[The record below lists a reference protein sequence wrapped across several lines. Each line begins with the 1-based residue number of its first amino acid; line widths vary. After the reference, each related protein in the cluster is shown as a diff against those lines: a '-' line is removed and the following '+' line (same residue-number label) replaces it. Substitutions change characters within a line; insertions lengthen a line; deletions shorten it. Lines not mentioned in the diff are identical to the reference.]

1 MKYGMRTLVIL
12 LVLAILGYG
21 TWQWLMLTAP
31 SQSAQREGNID
42 RPEWPKVQV
51 RVLQKPIYH
60 MAWFLY
66 GQCFRDHQIKLTSP
80 QQTQVIKLSV
90 EAGSLVKRGQPLL
103 QLDARKHELNLK
115 QAQITLQEHQ
125 AQYHYQHTVAKQD
138 QLMVD
143 NAKSHYRWTQKKV
156 ERYRKLQ
163 QQDALSIQALET
175 LLQQAEQEHS
185 GLVQAQH
192 KQQASQQ
199 QITLWQAR
207 VESSKLAVEKAR
219 IDLDSLTITA
229 PFDGV
234 IESVQVNDGDDVGLG
249 QHLMTLSH
257 QTWKVKALMPY
268 DKMADLAQQGVSV
281 HQLSAQVSLAGLP
294 KIPLNHI
301 QIRAEET
308 WAQLGMVLTAKLD
321 SRSLKK
327 PLFQSGQTATIILKV
342 PIKHASWVVPPSSL
356 VLSKYLYI
364 IQDNRVQQVPISLH
378 GFDEHNGW
386 PVVSSPSLKPGVV
399 VVEDIPTSLTE
410 GQQVRVSS

>member
-1 MKYGMRTLVIL
+1 M
-12 LVLAILGYG
+12 
-21 TWQWLMLTAP
+21 
-31 SQSAQREGNID
+31 
-42 RPEWPKVQV
+42 
-51 RVLQKPIYH
+51 
-60 MAWFLY
+60 
-66 GQCFRDHQIKLTSP
+66 
-80 QQTQVIKLSV
+80 
-90 EAGSLVKRGQPLL
+90 
-103 QLDARKHELNLK
+103 
-115 QAQITLQEHQ
+115 
-125 AQYHYQHTVAKQD
+125 
-138 QLMVD
+138 
-143 NAKSHYRWTQKKV
+143 
-156 ERYRKLQ
+156 Q

-234 IESVQVNDGDDVGLG
+234 IESVQVNEGDDVGLG

-301 QIRAEET
+301 QIHAEET

-364 IQDNRVQQVPISLH
+364 IQDNRVQQIPISLH